1 MTIHRSTIA
10 VVILAMALPACNR
23 EKPSVIIG
31 TTTTVDGSG
40 LLQALRVEFQRQ
52 TGITLNAFVAG
63 SGRVL
68 RQEAEGK
75 VKVTITHDPVAEK
88 AFVEKNKPEIY
99 RQFMWN
105 DFIVVGPEADPAG
118 VSASK
123 TAPEAFQRIHKA
135 SAKFLSRNDESGTH
149 VKELALWRAAGVTQ
163 RTNPNY
169 LPVGQP
175 MAPLLR
181 SASEVQGYALC
192 DRATFDQLEPTLHL
206 KVLFSGDP
214 VLRNVYGL
222 ILMRDAD
229 ENSRTFANWM
239 LSPAGRQVVESLRV
253 RGKQELHWIDSATP
267 SSGPASGASTGSA
280 APPPR

>member
-1 MTIHRSTIA
+1 M
-10 VVILAMALPACNR
+10 LLPACNP

-40 LLQALRVEFQRQ
+40 LLQKLRVAFQHD
-52 TGITLNAFVAG
+52 TGITLNALVVG

-75 VKVTITHDPVAEK
+75 VKVTITHDPVAER
-88 AFVEKNKPEIY
+88 AFVDKYKPAVY

-105 DFIVVGPEADPAG
+105 DFILVGPENDPAG
-118 VSASK
+118 VSQAR
-123 TAPEAFQRIHKA
+123 TAPEAFLRMHRS
-135 SAKFLSRNDESGTH
+135 SARFLSRNDESGTH
-149 VKELALWRAAGVTQ
+149 VKELSLWRAAGVQQ
-163 RTNPNY
+163 RSNPNY
-169 LPVGQP
+169 LPAGQP

-192 DRATFDQLEPTLHL
+192 DRATFDQLAPSLHL
-206 KVLFSGDP
+206 KILFSGDP

-229 ENSRTFANWM
+229 ENSKTFASWM
-239 LSPAGRQVVESLRV
+239 LSPAGRRVVESLRV
-253 RGKQELHWIDSATP
+253 RGQQELHWIDSANSDSVPAT
-267 SSGPASGASTGSA
+267 SSSTGSA
-280 APPPR
+280 PPPSR